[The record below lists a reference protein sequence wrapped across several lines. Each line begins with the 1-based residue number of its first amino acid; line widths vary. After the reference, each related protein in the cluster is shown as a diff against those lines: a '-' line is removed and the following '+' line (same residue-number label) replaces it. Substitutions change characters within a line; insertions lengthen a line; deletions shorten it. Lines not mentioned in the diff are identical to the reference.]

1 MSAWTRQDPGAGD
14 VAGLRRQAAEHERTS
29 TMLAEA
35 YALMRT
41 HQGNVT
47 SAVWSGAAAEAFRD
61 GIEQFCTRVRSVVE
75 PIAWCAAELRVYAGT
90 VERIAEDAHGVRARR
105 DTALED
111 RRAAQ
116 AVLNRAPRPGEVID
130 ASTITRASAQVAE
143 ADRTLAAVDRD
154 LDRLSEERA
163 AADARVRGAL
173 VLEAV
178 PSWDTVAVALQ
189 TAGITSAEHLTW
201 RGLRTSLVDLARR
214 VADGERGATD
224 ELATLLATWG
234 TSASIMGSF
243 LRDLGGRDLADLL
256 TAVDAQALR
265 DPARAEAA
273 GAVQDALRRALAL
286 GAGTW
291 DADQRTAFAAG
302 LLTGTDATLVVSYLF
317 ADVEGAPM
325 PPGLICATLD
335 AIQARERDGMLIWQV
350 DPAAGGVGP
359 MADGLLAPL
368 GDGSPSWFVDPAA
381 VLLRQAAGCPVDVTA
396 WLAEDAARAQH
407 WYGQRDWPAAGG
419 WAAPLVLWEA
429 LQTVP
434 GALVGP
440 GADPASVDRLVAAN
454 VAIIT
459 AWMNDPERHLT
470 RLDAEAADAL
480 AGVVER
486 QLPLWLETVL
496 TADEDRSDDANHTHA
511 PIMWMGADGAGNSV
525 LVSDRALATLLAL
538 VAQDADA
545 AARLTASTATLQVV
559 LVDSLGA
566 NPVIG
571 QNEILDRVAALL
583 GTVDGAQV
591 AAELTAASL
600 HDAAVR
606 QQIGLGG
613 LVSGEV
619 LGRIAGDAGIA
630 ASVVTT
636 VGEDLAENAWASSY
650 DTALRDFL
658 AEAGATGERET
669 AARRVLTALAEGW
682 APAEEIEAA
691 GGLDHYVDKRMD
703 EYDDER
709 DALDLTKT
717 DAAGS

>member
-1 MSAWTRQDPGAGD
+1 
-14 VAGLRRQAAEHERTS
+14 
-29 TMLAEA
+29 
-35 YALMRT
+35 
-41 HQGNVT
+41 
-47 SAVWSGAAAEAFRD
+47 
-61 GIEQFCTRVRSVVE
+61 
-75 PIAWCAAELRVYAGT
+75 
-90 VERIAEDAHGVRARR
+90 
-105 DTALED
+105 
-111 RRAAQ
+111 
-116 AVLNRAPRPGEVID
+116 
-130 ASTITRASAQVAE
+130 
-143 ADRTLAAVDRD
+143 
-154 LDRLSEERA
+154 
-163 AADARVRGAL
+163 
-173 VLEAV
+173 
-178 PSWDTVAVALQ
+178 
-189 TAGITSAEHLTW
+189 
-201 RGLRTSLVDLARR
+201 
-214 VADGERGATD
+214 
-224 ELATLLATWG
+224 
-234 TSASIMGSF
+234 
-243 LRDLGGRDLADLL
+243 
-256 TAVDAQALR
+256 
-265 DPARAEAA
+265 
-273 GAVQDALRRALAL
+273 
-286 GAGTW
+286 
-291 DADQRTAFAAG
+291 
-302 LLTGTDATLVVSYLF
+302 
-317 ADVEGAPM
+317 
-325 PPGLICATLD
+325 
-335 AIQARERDGMLIWQV
+335 
-350 DPAAGGVGP
+350 
-359 MADGLLAPL
+359 
-368 GDGSPSWFVDPAA
+368 
-381 VLLRQAAGCPVDVTA
+381 
-396 WLAEDAARAQH
+396 
-407 WYGQRDWPAAGG
+407 
-419 WAAPLVLWEA
+419 
-429 LQTVP
+429 
-434 GALVGP
+434 
-440 GADPASVDRLVAAN
+440 
-454 VAIIT
+454 
-459 AWMNDPERHLT
+459 
-470 RLDAEAADAL
+470 
-480 AGVVER
+480 
-486 QLPLWLETVL
+486 
-496 TADEDRSDDANHTHA
+496 
-511 PIMWMGADGAGNSV
+511 MWMGADGAGNSV